1 MNIQRKKILVALF
14 LVFTF
19 SLLLVSSGKAVVGG
33 SCTVNT
39 DCENGEVCVSSLC
52 AIQSGY
58 ILWYDFEGSGMLDK
72 SSYNNN
78 GILPT
83 YDDVYVPVLQPSGGI
98 SSSQTI
104 FFDGMDYFGIPKDS
118 EFSTTVG
125 TVSFWIKPDSS
136 ATVNNT

>member
-52 AIQSGY
+52 AIDPGY
-58 ILWYDFEGSGMLDK
+58 VLWYDFEASGMLDK

-78 GILPT
+78 GILPSE
-83 YDDVYVPVLQPSGGI
+83 VYSPDFQPSEGI
-98 SSSQTI
+98 SSSQAI
-104 FFDGMDYFGIPKDS
+104 SFDGGGD
-118 EFSTTVG
+118 
-125 TVSFWIKPDSS
+125 
-136 ATVNNT
+136 